1 MAGIFNGP
9 ARGGTRGGRD
19 QFSWDNVKTDKDREF
34 FLGHSVK
41 ATTGRWQKGRDVFWY
56 TREVDRSEADAASEL
71 AMVKQREQ
79 DLMMEAL
86 GMKPKATKQL
96 KQAQLDKA
104 DMQKLLQGSGEQ
116 EEAGS
121 MAAAATAE
129 ANRIQGLGFNASM
142 TTGAIQT
149 GQHYEKLA
157 GVGSG
162 AAAPPAP
169 QTQQATAAAQPQ
181 QPSGQW
187 DGVPAL
193 TAEQIAEL
201 KQLRKKQEK
210 KAAKKAHK
218 AVMKAKKKT
227 KKEKKKHRGGSS
239 SGSNDDSDPP
249 EREIHRGR
257 SREETAEGSGVRR
270 SVALVHGLS
279 PRRGLGMHPPRGH
292 RKSYSPEHRQHR
304 KQQHRPAG
312 ERRGQRAPS
321 RSRSRSP
328 RRR

>member
-41 ATTGRWQKGRDVFWY
+41 ATTGRWQKGRDVFC
-56 TREVDRSEADAASEL
+56 EVDRSEADAASEL

-79 DLMMEAL
+79 DLMMEACL
-86 GMKPKATKQL
+86 SRTGHEAKATKQL

-121 MAAAATAE
+121 VAAAAAAE
-129 ANRIQGLGFNASM
+129 ADRILGLGFNASM

-149 GQHYEKLA
+149 GRDYEKLA

-169 QTQQATAAAQPQ
+169 QTQQATAAAQPPQ
-181 QPSGQW
+181 QPSGQG

-193 TAEQIAEL
+193 TAEQIEEL
-201 KQLRKKQEK
+201 KRLRKKQEK

-218 AVMKAKKKT
+218 AVKKAKKKT

-239 SGSNDDSDPP
+239 SGSDDDSDPP

-257 SREETAEGSGVRR
+257 SREEAAEGSGNCM
-270 SVALVHGLS
+270 LV
-279 PRRGLGMHPPRGH
+279 
-292 RKSYSPEHRQHR
+292 E
-304 KQQHRPAG
+304 
-312 ERRGQRAPS
+312 
-321 RSRSRSP
+321 
-328 RRR
+328 